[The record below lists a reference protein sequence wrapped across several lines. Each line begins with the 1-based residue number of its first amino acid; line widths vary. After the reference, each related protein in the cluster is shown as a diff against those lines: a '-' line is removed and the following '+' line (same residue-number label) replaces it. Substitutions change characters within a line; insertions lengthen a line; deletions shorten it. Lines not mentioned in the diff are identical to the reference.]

1 MNYSRK
7 ENESDEELIYRICSE
22 KEVIGS
28 WQDVADIL
36 NKLLNTEYTE
46 SKFRK
51 QYQAFNKMLSANE
64 HKILDDDNYLN
75 ELRVQKRELE
85 KERVKLQTEKLEYNR
100 WLREDSRSEL
110 IEEHIIQ
117 AIKEN
122 LNKTPQPNNIPCKKE
137 SEMEIGGQLN
147 FADCHFGKDY
157 KIYGLFDKVI
167 NEYSPEIF
175 YSRMENLYNKTIALV
190 KENNLDTLHIN
201 NLGDEIDGF
210 LRNSQL
216 WVLRYGAIESAVL
229 FGNYLGHW
237 LKKLSKEVNII
248 YNYTMGNHDELRLL
262 DGRKDQHKVDNASL
276 ITSNCIKLINEDNPN
291 FTMKENKTGLI
302 YDEIVGFNFL
312 GIHGEVKN
320 LADVIKEYENI
331 YNVKIDYILAGHKHF
346 NEYCNCG
353 VRKGAIGVSSIV
365 GSDDFSMSIR
375 KSADAS
381 ASFIIYDRNKGKVK
395 DYTIVLN

>member
-1 MNYSRK
+1 
-7 ENESDEELIYRICSE
+7 
-22 KEVIGS
+22 
-28 WQDVADIL
+28 
-36 NKLLNTEYTE
+36 
-46 SKFRK
+46 
-51 QYQAFNKMLSANE
+51 
-64 HKILDDDNYLN
+64 
-75 ELRVQKRELE
+75 
-85 KERVKLQTEKLEYNR
+85 
-100 WLREDSRSEL
+100 
-110 IEEHIIQ
+110 
-117 AIKEN
+117 
-122 LNKTPQPNNIPCKKE
+122 
-137 SEMEIGGQLN
+137 
-147 FADCHFGKDY
+147 
-157 KIYGLFDKVI
+157 
-167 NEYSPEIF
+167 
-175 YSRMENLYNKTIALV
+175 
-190 KENNLDTLHIN
+190 
-201 NLGDEIDGF
+201 
-210 LRNSQL
+210 
-216 WVLRYGAIESAVL
+216 
-229 FGNYLGHW
+229 
-237 LKKLSKEVNII
+237 
-248 YNYTMGNHDELRLL
+248 MGNHDELRLL